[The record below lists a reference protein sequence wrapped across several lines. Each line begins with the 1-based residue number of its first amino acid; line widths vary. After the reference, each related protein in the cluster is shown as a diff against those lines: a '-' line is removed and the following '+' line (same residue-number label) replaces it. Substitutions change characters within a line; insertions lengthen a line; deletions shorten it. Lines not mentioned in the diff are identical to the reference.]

1 MRLDITFRNLDP
13 SDALKDRAEKK
24 FAKVAK
30 HLREPIEAHLVLH
43 VERHHKSAELTVH
56 SAGEQTFTARERT
69 EDAYAT
75 IDGLMTRMERTVR
88 RARERSL
95 DRAHQAP
102 PAVSQSESDAED
114 EAETE
119 V

>member
-13 SDALKDRAEKK
+13 SDSLKDRAEKK

-43 VERHHKSAELTVH
+43 VERHHKSGELTVH

-88 RARERSL
+88 RARERTL

-102 PAVSQSESDAED
+102 PEVSPSESDAEA